1 MLENNNVLKLSLY
14 QGKVLFFEKL
24 MSGNFTNQTIEVRSI
39 LPRNI
44 NKFQKILSKTS
55 YDTTF
60 QVGKDDEIDF
70 LYYNDMLLNTYP
82 EEYYESL
89 VYSPEIVTKEIGEW
103 KMSGVEF
110 KISLQINNKLVVER
124 DFYVKGFNP
133 NSRYSYEITEAAL
146 QFCDEIEREVK
157 WSDMNF
163 MWEDYEKR
171 MRFEEYVNGLG
182 KEQ

>member
-1 MLENNNVLKLSLY
+1 MY
-14 QGKVLFFEKL
+14 
-24 MSGNFTNQTIEVRSI
+24 GNYTNQTIEIRSI

-44 NKFQKILSKTS
+44 SRLQKILSKTK

-60 QVGKDDEIDF
+60 SVSKEKEIDF
-70 LYYNDMLLNTYP
+70 LYYNDMLINSYP
-82 EEYYESL
+82 EEYQESL
-89 VYSPEIVTKEIGEW
+89 VYSPEIVNKEIGEW

-124 DFYVKGFNP
+124 DFYVKGFDP
-133 NSRYSYEITEAAL
+133 SSRYSYEVTDVAL

-157 WSDMNF
+157 WSDINF

-171 MRFEEYVNGLG
+171 MRFEEYANGLG